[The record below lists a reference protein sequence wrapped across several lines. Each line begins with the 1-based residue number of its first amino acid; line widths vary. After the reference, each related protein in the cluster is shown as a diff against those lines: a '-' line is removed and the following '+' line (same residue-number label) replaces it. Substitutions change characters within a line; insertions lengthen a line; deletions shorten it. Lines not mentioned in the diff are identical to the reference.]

1 MNWYEFIIQ
10 NYGKQWELWFH
21 LKILCYI
28 PRKLAKYVWKCDE
41 YWTSGFEVSGSLHV
55 SLRITC
61 QGPNWVQNKYPPVLT
76 RKCSWRITKF
86 RAKIGSFGAYTM
98 AYTIYRAIFLG
109 EHSQPFANHLPA
121 AVRAVLFRL
130 LGQGSKVAIFTH
142 QQLVF
147 EPKKGV
153 DPGWETKRW

>member
-1 MNWYEFIIQ
+1 MNLLSRIMSSSEKCDSTWKFFV
-10 NYGKQWELWFH
+10 L
-21 LKILCYI
+21 

-61 QGPNWVQNKYPPVLT
+61 QGPNRVHNRYPPVLT
-76 RKCSWRITKF
+76 RKCSWRIAKF
-86 RAKIGSFGAYTM
+86 RTKIGSFGAYTM

-130 LGQGSKVAIFTH
+130 LGPGSVAIFTH
-142 QQLVF
+142 QQLGF